1 MFYDKNLSPP
11 LLFNLFVTIAKITA
25 IVQEQ
30 LVIIERLCIVQI
42 LSNLQ
47 FSTKVQKFGTPF
59 LFRSLVRQ
67 IFSALRRKY
76 KIFNLNNHWIGQ
88 SANSQQLFFFQYI
101 VVSLVASWV
110 SSPSINLGK
119 FLI

>member
-1 MFYDKNLSPP
+1 M
-11 LLFNLFVTIAKITA
+11 AKFTVM
-25 IVQEQ
+25 VQEQ

-47 FSTKVQKFGTPF
+47 FSTKVPKFGTPF
-59 LFRSLVRQ
+59 LFQSLVRQ

-88 SANSQQLFFFQYI
+88 SANSQQLFFFKYI

-119 FLI
+119 FF

>member
-1 MFYDKNLSPP
+1 M
-11 LLFNLFVTIAKITA
+11 
-25 IVQEQ
+25 VQEQ

-59 LFRSLVRQ
+59 LLQSLVRQ
-67 IFSALRRKY
+67 IFSALWRKY

-88 SANSQQLFFFQYI
+88 SANSQQLFSFKYI

-119 FLI
+119 VLI

>member
-1 MFYDKNLSPP
+1 M
-11 LLFNLFVTIAKITA
+11 AKFTA
-25 IVQEQ
+25 MEQEQ
-30 LVIIERLCIVQI
+30 PVIIERLCIVQI

-59 LFRSLVRQ
+59 LFQSLVSH

-88 SANSQQLFFFQYI
+88 SANSQQLFFFKYI
-101 VVSLVASWV
+101 LVSLVASWV